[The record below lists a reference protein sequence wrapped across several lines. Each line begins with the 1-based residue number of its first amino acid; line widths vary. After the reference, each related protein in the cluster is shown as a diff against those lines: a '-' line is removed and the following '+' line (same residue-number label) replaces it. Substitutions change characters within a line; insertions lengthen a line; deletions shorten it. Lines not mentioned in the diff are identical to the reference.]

1 MLFTVLG
8 EKAHA
13 SLGLLYTTPF
23 FISACTP
30 EPRQYSQHTAGC
42 SSGGG
47 REGEV
52 LSGHACSFLRLHP
65 RGVLRAI
72 LPCLS
77 HFPCLLPLFF
87 PPVSILSPMQA
98 VHVENTLKPSVKL
111 LGSWINANMVSRCL
125 SRGMEY
131 KSDQLLLAP
140 CEAPGRPHLEYG
152 VQLWS
157 LYYGKDIWWIGNR
170 QGGATEKMTQHF
182 GTGGGEREAWRDSG
196 SAEVVWC
203 C

>member
-1 MLFTVLG
+1 M
-8 EKAHA
+8 
-13 SLGLLYTTPF
+13 
-23 FISACTP
+23 
-30 EPRQYSQHTAGC
+30 
-42 SSGGG
+42 
-47 REGEV
+47 
-52 LSGHACSFLRLHP
+52 
-65 RGVLRAI
+65 
-72 LPCLS
+72 
-77 HFPCLLPLFF
+77 
-87 PPVSILSPMQA
+87 
-98 VHVENTLKPSVKL
+98 HVENTLKPSVKL

-131 KSDQLLLAP
+131 KSDRLLLAP

-182 GTGGGEREAWRDSG
+182 GTGGGEGEAWRDSG

-203 C
+203 CRRVPDLAVRACVCVFVYV